1 MFVAGVS
8 AHLKRGF
15 FLSKGGYEY
24 TLVLGVAGLSV
35 AFIGPGRVSIDALA
49 GFNLGG
55 VRWGLLALVLGL
67 VAGGIQLV
75 SRMPKPSR

>member
-1 MFVAGVS
+1 
-8 AHLKRGF
+8 
-15 FLSKGGYEY
+15 
-24 TLVLGVAGLSV
+24 V

-67 VAGGIQLV
+67 VAGGIQLA
-75 SRMPKPSR
+75 SRRRPAASTEGASSSRNRTRPVRLRYALCSDGTL